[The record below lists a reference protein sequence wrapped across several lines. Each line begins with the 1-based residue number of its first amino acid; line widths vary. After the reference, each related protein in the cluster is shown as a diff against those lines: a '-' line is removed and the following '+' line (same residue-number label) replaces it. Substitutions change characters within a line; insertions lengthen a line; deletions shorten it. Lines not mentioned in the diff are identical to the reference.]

1 MLLAAEGL
9 TVRLGGAEVLSAVTM
24 AIEPGEIVTVLG
36 PNGSGKSTLLRA
48 LLGMVAL
55 ASGRVTRAP
64 GLRVGYVPQ
73 KLSVD
78 TSLPLSVRRFL
89 SLPHRVSEAEA
100 QAALARV
107 GMAGRG
113 AKPVASL
120 SGGQLQRVMLARALL
135 GRPGLLVLDEP
146 TQGLDQPGEAAFY
159 RLIAEVRAE
168 TGAAVLM
175 VSHDLHVVMA
185 ASDRVICL
193 NHHICCEGT
202 PRVVS
207 AAPEY
212 RALFGLGTQ
221 GALALYQHRHD
232 HSHDAIGGHDHGPE
246 ADHQPGQGQAGQG
259 HTGQGHTGQ
268 GHTGQGHTGVGHLG
282 HDEMGYDETSHDHTG
297 HNQKGHDKPGTGQ
310 PGHDQPGQR
319 NTGHDGSGGDRRGDT
334 RAG

>member
-1 MLLAAEGL
+1 MLLSAEGL
-9 TVRLGGAEVLSAVTM
+9 TVRLGGAEVLSGVSMAV
-24 AIEPGEIVTVLG
+24 EPGEIVTILG

-48 LLGMVAL
+48 LLGMIMPDA
-55 ASGRVTRAP
+55 GRVTRAP

-73 KLSVD
+73 KLAID
-78 TSLPLSVRRFL
+78 PSLPLSVRRFL
-89 SLPHRVSEAEA
+89 SLPHRVGDAEAEA
-100 QAALARV
+100 ALYRV
-107 GMAGRG
+107 GMERTGLKPLAG
-113 AKPVASL
+113 L

-135 GRPGLLVLDEP
+135 GKPGLLVLDEP

-159 RLIAEVRAE
+159 RLIAEVRQD

-212 RALFGLGTQ
+212 RVLFGLGTQ

-232 HSHDAIGGHDHGPE
+232 HSHDDVHEHHLDHHHDH
-246 ADHQPGQGQAGQG
+246 
-259 HTGQGHTGQ
+259 
-268 GHTGQGHTGVGHLG
+268 
-282 HDEMGYDETSHDHTG
+282 
-297 HNQKGHDKPGTGQ
+297 KGHS
-310 PGHDQPGQR
+310 H
-319 NTGHDGSGGDRRGDT
+319 
-334 RAG
+334 AG